1 MKKTLLVALGMASA
15 SGAFA
20 QGTINWNDHSAGT
33 LEIQIY
39 SPNPASPGVAQT
51 GNSAGDTP
59 SGSTVYGGVPIGGNA
74 TDSGATG
81 YGNGNNFTAQLYAAP
96 GTVASFS
103 SLTAVPQYTAN
114 FFTVAAGTGYF
125 KGPAISGDPGVPG
138 VAAGST
144 ATLALAAWYNGGG
157 AFTSYAAAVAGNVP
171 SGTSTLW
178 QESLGGP
185 PNTPPFLTGLTSFS
199 LTTTSAPEPSTI
211 ALGVM
216 GASAFLLRR
225 RMSK

>member
-1 MKKTLLVALGMASA
+1 MKKTLIVGLSVVGAA
-15 SGAFA
+15 GAFA

-39 SPNPASPGVAQT
+39 SPNPANPSVATT
-51 GNSAGDTP
+51 GNSAADTP
-59 SGSTVYGGVPIGGNA
+59 PGATVYGGVAIGGNA
-74 TDSGATG
+74 TDSGSTG
-81 YGNGNNFTAQLYAAP
+81 YGNGNNFTAQLFAAP

-103 SLTAVPQYTAN
+103 SLTAVPQYDTT
-114 FFTVAAGTGYF
+114 FYTVGAGAGYF
-125 KGPAISGDPGVPG
+125 KSYSSASDPGING
-138 VAAGST
+138 VAAGAT
-144 ATLALAAWYNGGG
+144 ATLSVAAWYSGGG
-157 AFTSYAAAVAGNVP
+157 AYTTLAAAQAAGVP
-171 SGTSTLW
+171 TGNSALW
-178 QESLGGP
+178 QETLGGP

-199 LTTTSAPEPSTI
+199 LTTTASPEPSTI